1 MKQQVLA
8 RMWGKRSPLALWEGM
23 QIGAATLEN
32 IMEIRQKKKNGN
44 RTMLRSSNFTTRY
57 LQKEY
62 KNNSSKGYMHHEFT
76 AAFSTK
82 AKLRKRTKHP
92 STDE

>member
-32 IMEIRQKKKNGN
+32 IMEIRQKKNGN